1 VAESPHLRLFGHTA
15 RLLVHR
21 AKRRLVSSCCPEAAV
36 LAPAG
41 DKYYQDFLAVLNQ
54 KWRPAKAAFYTL
66 DPSSATFRLK
76 AQFGFS
82 RTDRLAESLGRNDG
96 LVTQIY
102 ERREPIYV
110 NNVNQAGRL
119 ADAMIQATSTRMLL
133 APVYLDGRIMGLV
146 DVREKA
152 GRQPFSPDDVAEIS
166 GLLRR
171 FAIELRRIEE
181 VKSSGGESF
190 SEAAPEI
197 ERPSDR
203 VVAATAPQ
211 SSFDRTSGFSSGHFK
226 KAGAPRRPVTS
237 PVEVEAF
244 AANELPSAVART
256 IRLIEETL
264 ARSAPPKA
272 AATLGGGLTPRE
284 ADFVALYLPTCLG
297 YEEVEVAAVSSFVP
311 GGATVTI
318 AARRPLDPDITPAL
332 LENLE
337 KIFAKAAVP
346 FPFTSE
352 PSWRPLEAPHAEA
365 PAVRRAE
372 IASIQSSV
380 LDSSAE
386 GVVLFSLLFRR
397 SPDPEAREALRSA
410 HMVLRKALAGAR
422 SEGRFRE
429 TYRGLINKLLEPG
442 LQRRTALKTH
452 SFNVGLM
459 ARNLAARLGVTPME
473 VEQITVGGILHDVGM
488 RELSYDSLYTK
499 RTPSEEELTLLRLH
513 PRVGALLV
521 ADIPWPYPV
530 APLIKH
536 HHEQWD
542 GRGYPDGLKHDT
554 IPLGSRIIHLCE
566 AFDAMT
572 SSTSYRSVLSE
583 YQAIDI
589 LDSKSGTQFDPEL
602 TPEFKRM
609 IADASD

>member
-15 RLLVHR
+15 GLLVNR
-21 AKRRLVSSCCPEAAV
+21 QNVGLISSSCPEAAV
-36 LAPAG
+36 LAPAEE
-41 DKYYQDFLAVLNQ
+41 KYYQDFLAVLNQ

-66 DPSSATFRLK
+66 DLSSDTFRLK

-82 RTDRLAESLGRNDG
+82 RTDRLADSLGRNDG

-102 ERREPIYV
+102 ERREPSYV
-110 NNVNQAGRL
+110 NNVNQAGKL

-133 APVYLDGRIMGLV
+133 APVYFDGRIMGLV

-152 GRQPFSPDDVAEIS
+152 GRQLFSQDDVAEIS

-181 VKSSGGESF
+181 AKGGGESI
-190 SEAAPEI
+190 SEPAPEI
-197 ERPSDR
+197 ERPLDH
-203 VVAATAPQ
+203 VAAATAPP
-211 SSFDRTSGFSSGHFK
+211 SSFDRTSGFSSEQLKTG
-226 KAGAPRRPVTS
+226 PLRRSVTP
-237 PVEVEAF
+237 PVEFEAF
-244 AANELPSAVART
+244 TANELPSAMARA

-264 ARSAPPKA
+264 ARRALPKV
-272 AATLGGGLTPRE
+272 AATVGGGLTPRE
-284 ADFVALYLPTCLG
+284 ADFIVLYLPTCLS

-311 GGATVTI
+311 GAATVTI
-318 AARRPLDPDITPAL
+318 VGRRPLDPDIAPAL

-337 KIFAKAAVP
+337 KIFAKTAVP

-352 PSWRPLEAPHAEA
+352 PSWRPLEAAHAEA

-386 GVVLFSLLFRR
+386 GVILFSLLFRHGQN
-397 SPDPEAREALRSA
+397 PEVREALRSA
-410 HMVLRKALAGAR
+410 HMVLRNVLAGAR

-429 TYRGLINKLLEPG
+429 AYRGLINKLLEPG
-442 LQRRTALKTH
+442 LQKRTVLKTH
-452 SFNVGLM
+452 SFNVGRM
-459 ARNLAARLGVTPME
+459 ARKLAARLGVTPME
-473 VEQITVGGILHDVGM
+473 VEQITVAGILHDVGM

-499 RTPSEEELTLLRLH
+499 PTLSDEELTLLRLH
-513 PRVGALLV
+513 PRLGALLV
-521 ADIPWPYPV
+521 EDIPWPYPV
-530 APLIKH
+530 APLIRH

-542 GRGYPDGLKHDT
+542 GGGYPDGLKHDK

-572 SSTSYRSVLSE
+572 SSTSYRSVLSN

-602 TPEFKRM
+602 TPEFKR
-609 IADASD
+609 IVADSSD